1 MERIDPQKA
10 EKAVKLFVKQL
21 GLEKGFKK
29 YRIMKTFNEMVGESV
44 VKHIKKK
51 TIYERKLFVF
61 FDSSIA
67 RNQVFMQRNTII
79 QNINQQYGEYI
90 LEEIILK

>member
-1 MERIDPQKA
+1 MERISPEKA

-21 GLEKGFKK
+21 GLESGFKQ
-29 YRIMKTFNEMVGESV
+29 YRIMKMFNEMAGESV

-61 FDSSIA
+61 FDSAVA
-67 RNQVFMQRNTII
+67 RNQIFMQRTTII
-79 QNINQQYGEYI
+79 QKINQSYGEYI

>member
-1 MERIDPQKA
+1 MERINPEKA
-10 EKAVKLFVKQL
+10 EKAIKLFVKQL
-21 GLEKGFKK
+21 GLENDFKQ
-29 YRIMKTFNEMVGESV
+29 YRIMKTFNEMVGETI

-51 TIYERKLFVF
+51 TICERKLFVF

-67 RNQVFMQRNTII
+67 RNQVFMQRSAII
-79 QNINQQYGEYI
+79 QNINRLYGEYI

>member
-1 MERIDPQKA
+1 MERINPEKA
-10 EKAVKLFVKQL
+10 EKAIKLFVKQL
-21 GLEKGFKK
+21 GLESGFKQ
-29 YRIMKTFNEMVGESV
+29 YRIMKMFNEMAGESV

-51 TIYERKLFVF
+51 TLRERKLFVF
-61 FDSSIA
+61 FDSSVA
-67 RNQVFMQRNTII
+67 RNQIFMQRTAII